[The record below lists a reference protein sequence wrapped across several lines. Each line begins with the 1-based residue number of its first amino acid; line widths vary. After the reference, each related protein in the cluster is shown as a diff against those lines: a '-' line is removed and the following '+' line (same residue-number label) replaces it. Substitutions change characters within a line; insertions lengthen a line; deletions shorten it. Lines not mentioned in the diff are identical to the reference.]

1 MATIKEIARMAKVS
15 TTTVSNVLNGKSGAA
30 SEAKAKEIFALAQQL
45 SYTPNALAKRLKE
58 QKSNSIGIITE
69 DLTVF
74 NAPEIVDG
82 IDAYCEEHGYEIILA
97 NMRLFKRYNNDFTDT
112 PQHQSILDEVVRNLK
127 AKQVE
132 GVVYVGYHCREIHC
146 LPSLLS
152 VPLVYA
158 YCYPQ
163 NMQYPAVLYDDE
175 KAAYDVTCCLIER
188 GHRNIGVL
196 CGPIISFHTQCRL
209 RGVQKALFDHSVL
222 YNAGAVVYGDWTRDS
237 GYEAAKQLVGQ
248 GCTAIFSFND
258 LMASGVYEWCSE
270 HGVEIGRD
278 VSLFGFDNRDIS
290 RGYTR
295 KISTVELPLNEIGR
309 KSAELVLRQMA
320 GENVEAERLLLP
332 CNLLERNS
340 VGPVVCA
347 DDE

>member
-1 MATIKEIARMAKVS
+1 MATIKELARLAEVS
-15 TTTVSNVLNGKSGAA
+15 TTTVSNVLNGKPGAA
-30 SEAKAKEIFALAQQL
+30 SETKAKEIFALAKQL
-45 SYTPNALAKRLKE
+45 SYTPNVLAKNLK
-58 QKSNSIGIITE
+58 QKKSNSIGIITE

-112 PQHQSILDEVVRNLK
+112 PQHQSLLDAMVRNMM

-132 GVVYVGYHCREIHC
+132 GLVYVGYHCREIHC

-163 NMQYPAVLYDDE
+163 NMLYPSVLYDDE
-175 KAAYDVTCCLIER
+175 KAAYDVTCSLVQK
-188 GHRNIGVL
+188 GHRNIGIL
-196 CGPIISFHTQCRL
+196 CGPITSFHSQCRL
-209 RGVQKALFDHSVL
+209 RGVQKALFDNAVL
-222 YNAGAVVYGDWTRDS
+222 YNAAAVLYGDWTRNS
-237 GYEAAKQLVGQ
+237 GYESAKQLKEL

-258 LMASGVYEWCSE
+258 LMASGLYEWFSE
-270 HGVEIGRD
+270 QGLEVGTDI
-278 VSLFGFDNRDIS
+278 SLFGFDNRDIS
-290 RGYTR
+290 RGYTH

-309 KSAELVLRQMA
+309 KSAELVLQQMA
-320 GENVEAERLLLP
+320 GKPLPAKQTLLP
-332 CNLLERNS
+332 CNILERNS
-340 VGPVVCA
+340 VVNLN
-347 DDE
+347 